1 MRAHRRILRA
11 RTGAVRGALLM
22 AGAAVSFACMA
33 VIIRIC
39 SQQVHAF
46 EIAFFR
52 NLFGLA
58 FMLPWLLRGP
68 GIGQLA
74 TGRFG
79 LYLLRAVLGIA
90 AMLSFF
96 WALTAMPV
104 AGAVAISFTAPLF
117 ITVGAALVLGEVVRV
132 RRWSATLVGFAGM
145 LLMLRPG
152 ASTLHPAALAALF
165 SAVAMAGSALA
176 IKALSGT
183 ESSRAIVTWMVVLMT
198 PLSLPAALLVW
209 EWPEPATW
217 VLLVATG
224 GLGTVGHL
232 LLTSALKTGDAS
244 YVMPFDFVRLPAAAL
259 LAWWLFAE
267 TVDIWTWIGAA
278 IIFAATVYITRR
290 EARLQVLDEAERA
303 ALAERAR

>member
-1 MRAHRRILRA
+1 MRAHSRILRA

-33 VIIRIC
+33 VLIRIC

-117 ITVGAALVLGEVVRV
+117 ITVGAALVLGEVVRI

>member
-1 MRAHRRILRA
+1 MRAHRRFLHA

-117 ITVGAALVLGEVVRV
+117 ITIGAALVLGEVVKV

-183 ESSRAIVTWMVVLMT
+183 ENSRAIVTWMVVLMT
-198 PLSLPAALLVW
+198 PLSLPAALWVW
-209 EWPEPATW
+209 EWPEPWTW
-217 VLLVATG
+217 ALLVATG
-224 GLGTVGHL
+224 GLGTIGHL
-232 LLTSALKTGDAS
+232 LLTSALQTGDAS

-278 IIFAATVYITRR
+278 IIFGATVYITRR
-290 EARLQVLDEAERA
+290 EAKLQVLDEADRA